1 MENLTLKKLFAI
13 PFDGLVWKII
23 SLEDS
28 DSMLIEVRKQ
38 ANQTVLFFEFNSKTL
53 TLQALENFPHQWW
66 FGLQDGL
73 LGIIIFQEYNHQ
85 QMPASKS
92 IFAYQLSTKKIIWRQ
107 ENLSY
112 HHSLEKSIVALKQ
125 QNEMAELIQLDIVT
139 GKVMEGAIAA
149 PNTAISQNL
158 YPTHYKND
166 NQYFVDIAAFIL
178 KNYNHIAVQAID
190 YLEVGQ
196 LILISYYICDS
207 ENKLS
212 NYLFIINAEGKLLL
226 SDTLG
231 EKLPGIG
238 LDTFWINKQQLLFI
252 KNKSELNSYS
262 LPLL

>member
-1 MENLTLKKLFAI
+1 LENLTLKKLFSI
-13 PFDGLVWKII
+13 PFDGLVWKVI
-23 SLEDS
+23 SLENS
-28 DSMLIEVRKQ
+28 DTMLIEVRKQ
-38 ANQTVLFFEFNSKTL
+38 AQQTVHFFEFNSKNL
-53 TLQALENFPHQWW
+53 TLQALENIDHQWW
-66 FGLQDGL
+66 FGLQDGF

-85 QMPASKS
+85 QMPASKA
-92 IFAYQLSTKKIIWRQ
+92 IFAYQLSTKKVIWRH

-112 HHSLEKSIVALKQ
+112 HHSLDKSIVALKQ
-125 QNEMAELIQLDIVT
+125 QHEMAELIQLDIET
-139 GKVMEGAIAA
+139 GKVIEGNIAA
-149 PNTAISQNL
+149 PNSAPSKNI
-158 YPTHYKND
+158 YPIHYKND
-166 NQYFVDIAAFIL
+166 NQYFVDIADFIL
-178 KNYNHIAVQAID
+178 KNYNHIAVHAID

-212 NYLFIINAEGKLLL
+212 NYLFIINAEGKLVL

-238 LDTFWINKQQLLFI
+238 LDTFWIHEQQLLFI